1 MRILKLI
8 WPLFIV
14 QFFTWIG
21 LFALWI
27 YTTPV
32 VTQFVFRSINEKAMN
47 YGKGIEWVG
56 YCFALY
62 ALLAGFLSFKV
73 HGWSKKIGKYR
84 YHGISL
90 AIGALGLMA
99 MSKLQ
104 SPIPFLLCFVL
115 IGIAWSSIGN
125 IPYAIIGELSNDS
138 NADRIYIVFN
148 FSIIIPQVIAAFLLG
163 FLTEKPFHGN
173 SQQTLFFGG
182 LSMLLGAIIMLF
194 IKPIQPENPQN

>member
-1 MRILKLI
+1 MRILKLL

-14 QFFTWIG
+14 QFFTWLG

-32 VTQFVFRSINEKAMN
+32 VTQYVFRSINEKN
-47 YGKGIEWVG
+47 PNFGKGIEWVG

-62 ALLAGFLSFKV
+62 ALLAGFLSFGV
-73 HGWSKKIGKYR
+73 HSWSRKIGKYR

-90 AIGALGLMA
+90 GIGAIGLIL
-99 MSKLQ
+99 MSKLEL
-104 SPIPFLLCFVL
+104 PIPFLLCFVF

-125 IPYAIIGELSNDS
+125 IPYSILGELSNES
-138 NADRIYIVFN
+138 NSDKIYIVFN

-163 FLTEKPFHGN
+163 YLTEKLFHGN
-173 SQQTLFFGG
+173 SRDTLFFGG
-182 LSMLLGAIIMLF
+182 LSMMIGGIIMLF
-194 IKPIQPENPQN
+194 IKPIKPE